1 MNSGAPSYR
10 HLRCD
15 VVSSSCGSVPY
26 RKRRF
31 DMATIRK
38 RKNGSFEIKVSCGY
52 DVNGRQVNQYRSYYP
67 EPGMTKKQI
76 EKKVN
81 RQAVLFEEDCKRGQ
95 ITAAV
100 KFQTLCEQWFDE
112 YAKLNLRPT
121 SIQRLRGATVRVYP
135 ALGHKRMDKITA
147 RDIQKFITDLVTNG
161 KNMRTGKP
169 LSKKT
174 AVHHLSFISDVFQ
187 YAIRMGMLCDNPCR
201 RVFLPPIEHTEK
213 EIFTLDEVQKLFE
226 NITDEPLKYQL
237 FFTLAVYGGYRR
249 SELLGLE
256 WKDIDFENELI
267 HIRRTSQYTTAL
279 GIYTDTT
286 KTKKSKRVSKMP
298 TEIMDLLRCFKEEQ
312 KEEAARLGS
321 KWKDHDRLFTKWN
334 GEPMNTGT
342 PYEWLKGYCERMNV
356 PFHNIHSLR
365 HLHASLLIFEGVDVV
380 AVSADMGHS
389 MVGTTLN
396 MYSHMFQEAK
406 ARSCD
411 AISNALNFSAP
422 PEKPTLTKCKCYEL
436 PFAGAQEA

>member
-1 MNSGAPSYR
+1 
-10 HLRCD
+10 
-15 VVSSSCGSVPY
+15 
-26 RKRRF
+26 
-31 DMATIRK
+31 MATIRK

-52 DVNGRQVNQYRSYYP
+52 DVNGKQVNQYRSYYP

-76 EKKVN
+76 EKEVN

-174 AVHHLSFISDVFQ
+174 AVHHLNLISDVFQ

-226 NITDEPLKYQL
+226 NITGEPLKYQL
-237 FFTLAVYGGYRR
+237 FFSLAVYGGYRR

-256 WKDIDFENELI
+256 WKDIDFENDLI
-267 HIRRTSQYTTAL
+267 HIRRTSQYTAEL

-286 KTKKSKRVSKMP
+286 KTRKSKRVSKMP
-298 TEIMDLLRCFKEEQ
+298 KYIMELLGQFKQEQDAEIERI
-312 KEEAARLGS
+312 GS
-321 KWKDHDRLFTKWN
+321 KWEDHDRLFTKWN
-334 GEPMNTGT
+334 GAPMNPQT
-342 PYEWLKGYCERMNV
+342 PFEWLQGYCERIGV
-356 PFHNIHSLR
+356 PFKNIHSLR
-365 HLHASLLIFEGVDVV
+365 HLHASLLIFQGVDVV
-380 AVSADMGHS
+380 AVSSDMGHS
-389 MVGTTLN
+389 EISTTLN
-396 MYSHMFQEAK
+396 MYSHMFQEAR
-406 ARSCD
+406 ARNCE
-411 AISNALNFSAP
+411 AISTALEFTRKPKEQPAIVQTASA
-422 PEKPTLTKCKCYEL
+422 
-436 PFAGAQEA
+436 